1 LEPQKTIYRVANSK
15 FQVMFEYI
23 HSMVYCGEEFM
34 CSKYFYH
41 LQQKYRF
48 TSPILVKLRERL
60 TRQTLA

>member
-1 LEPQKTIYRVANSK
+1 
-15 FQVMFEYI
+15 
-23 HSMVYCGEEFM
+23 MVYCGEEFM

-41 LQQKYRF
+41 PQQKYRF